1 MGALLSRL
9 SIGAKLMLAPTMVLA
24 LLLLLAATSYYGA
37 QQQQAALDNIF
48 QVRFKHFKLV
58 TESNSRAQETYGS
71 TYYLLS
77 AAASNYPADKLAIMG
92 KDLEGRVKK
101 IGEQLAEIGK
111 GGNTT
116 EEERTLLAAATKQ
129 VAVYQKTTLDVIDVA
144 LADYSMATT
153 MMTITQKEFGTLSQ
167 QMKALL
173 ELEEKLSNVAYD
185 AAAATSAIVVRM
197 LVGVL
202 LLSIALGLMVS
213 LFVRHQIVVAIN
225 RIKTAAID
233 LKSGNLTKR
242 VAVEGSD
249 EVAQTADAF
258 NESIA
263 GFQAAVR
270 QVLDEA
276 NAVSGAS
283 KLLSQN
289 AHHVAEGSNRQADAA
304 SAVAATM
311 EQMTVSVTLISDN
324 AQHVKATSSQSLA
337 NTRAGGESLGR
348 LLGEIVH
355 VRQSFEAITASVREF
370 MRSTVSIAN
379 MTQQVKDL
387 ADQTNLLALNAA
399 IEAARAGE
407 QGRGF
412 AVVADEVRKLAER
425 SSAAAN
431 DIDGVTKAL
440 TEQAGVVEKSLEAGT
455 HSLGSSQSHLDD
467 LDRVFASARE
477 SVSEASNGVDEIA
490 AAVREQST
498 GSNDVA
504 RNIDEIARM
513 VEENSS
519 AIKLTSNA
527 AKQLEQLANNL
538 QVAVGRFQA

>member
-1 MGALLSRL
+1 MSKEL
-9 SIGAKLMLAPTMVLA
+9 
-24 LLLLLAATSYYGA
+24 
-37 QQQQAALDNIF
+37 QARI
-48 QVRFKHFKLV
+48 
-58 TESNSRAQETYGS
+58 
-71 TYYLLS
+71 
-77 AAASNYPADKLAIMG
+77 
-92 KDLEGRVKK
+92 KK
-101 IGEQLAEIGK
+101 IGEQLVEIGK
-111 GGNTT
+111 DNTN
-116 EEERTLLAAATKQ
+116 EEEKALLVAATKQ
-129 VAVYQKTTLDVIDVA
+129 LAVYQKSSLDVIDVA
-144 LADYSMATT
+144 MGDYSMATT
-153 MMTITQKEFGTLSQ
+153 MMTITQKEFDTLSK

-173 ELEEKLSNVAYD
+173 DLEGKLSNTAYD
-185 AAAATSAIVVRM
+185 DALATSGIVTKM

-213 LFVRHQIVVAIN
+213 FFVRRHIVAAIN

-233 LKSGNLTKR
+233 LKSGDLTKR
-242 VAVEGSD
+242 VTVEGTD

-263 GFQAAVR
+263 GFQQAVR

-283 KLLSQN
+283 KLLSEN
-289 AHHVAEGSNRQADAA
+289 AHQVAEGSNRQADAA

-324 AQHVKATSSQSLA
+324 AQQVKATSSRSLA
-337 NTRAGGESLGR
+337 NTVAGGESLGR
-348 LLGEIVH
+348 LLGEIAH

-370 MRSTVSIAN
+370 VRSTVSIAN
-379 MTQQVKDL
+379 LTKQVKDL

-412 AVVADEVRKLAER
+412 AVVADEVRKLAEH

-440 TEQAGVVEKSLEAGT
+440 KDQAGIVETSLEAGT
-455 HSLGSSQSHLDD
+455 HSLGSSQTHLDE
-467 LDRVFASARE
+467 LDQVFSSARE
-477 SVSEASNGVDEIA
+477 SVSEANNGVDEIA

-519 AIKLTSNA
+519 AIKQTSNA

-538 QVAVGRFQA
+538 QVAVSRFQA